1 MAVQEQSCYTLV
13 SDVDDTEPPTE
24 QELKKLLENTKFEP
38 KITALKKTIFLMMK
52 GEKMP
57 SLLMTIIRYVMPC
70 DNHEIKK
77 LLLIFWE
84 IVPKYGPDGKL
95 LHEMILVC
103 DAYRKDLVSPN
114 EYIRGSTLRF
124 LCKLKEPMLL
134 EPLMPSIQ
142 ENLSNRHAYVRRNAV
157 LAIFTIY
164 KSFDHL
170 IPDAPE
176 LIQNFLEQEQDASC
190 KRNAFMM
197 LITADQSRAL
207 DYLSSCIDQV
217 GSFNEILQLVIVEL
231 VHKVCR
237 TDPGQRTR
245 FIRCIYNLLDSS
257 SSAVRYDAAGALV
270 TLSAA
275 PTAVSA
281 AAQCYVDLIIKES
294 DNNVKLIVLD
304 RLAALKDNPKHERVL
319 QNLAMDITRVLATP
333 SLEVRRKTL
342 TLLQQL
348 ATTRNA
354 AELVGVLQKELAKTN
369 STEEFEKNAEYR
381 QLLVRALH
389 EFGVKFADLAAVI
402 VPQLMEFLCEEE
414 DATAGGAGKGN
425 SASMDVILFVREAFE
440 KLPDLRTEMLDSLL
454 NNFLSI
460 RNEEVCRAT
469 LWIIGEYAKTPQA
482 IKSAMGKLQEALG
495 ALPIVASELSEAA
508 EAEAAALAEES
519 EGNEPTIVTKTR
531 ITADGTYATES
542 VYTSKAKRENVEKP
556 SLRKLLLDGSYFV
569 AAAMST
575 TLTKMAL
582 VYQQLDGPTQ
592 SERNITTAEA
602 MFMMSCVLHLGQ
614 SNIPSDPIGADSAH
628 RIRTCLRILANPSA
642 EDLATF
648 QLHCHDAFVQ
658 MLDNLRELQ
667 HSARGGDC
675 KSVVDRVQADD
686 LIGFRALR
694 VRDENSKTEDEFEL
708 GITLATGGNN
718 SKAEG
723 TKLSKVYQLS
733 GFSDPVYAEAYV
745 NVHQYDI
752 MLDVLVVNQTTD
764 TLQNLTL
771 ELATLGD
778 LKLTEKP
785 SSHTVGPHDFCN
797 IKANVKVSS
806 TETGI
811 IFGNIV
817 YDVTGATSDR
827 NCVVLNDIHIDIMDY
842 ITQAYCDE
850 AEFRSMWS
858 EFEWENKVTVRTS
871 IDTLQGY
878 LDHLMSITNMRCL
891 TPAGAL
897 MGDCDYLAANLYA
910 KSVFGEDALANLSIE
925 KGTDGQVTGHVRIR
939 SKTQGIALSLGDKI
953 TLSQKGEGAT
963 PPE

>member
-1 MAVQEQSCYTLV
+1 MHRVRTGRIAGT
-13 SDVDDTEPPTE
+13 
-24 QELKKLLENTKFEP
+24 NT
-38 KITALKKTIFLMMK
+38 
-52 GEKMP
+52 
-57 SLLMTIIRYVMPC
+57 
-70 DNHEIKK
+70 
-77 LLLIFWE
+77 
-84 IVPKYGPDGKL
+84 
-95 LHEMILVC
+95 
-103 DAYRKDLVSPN
+103 
-114 EYIRGSTLRF
+114 
-124 LCKLKEPMLL
+124 
-134 EPLMPSIQ
+134 
-142 ENLSNRHAYVRRNAV
+142 
-157 LAIFTIY
+157 
-164 KSFDHL
+164 
-170 IPDAPE
+170 
-176 LIQNFLEQEQDASC
+176 
-190 KRNAFMM
+190 AF
-197 LITADQSRAL
+197 
-207 DYLSSCIDQV
+207 
-217 GSFNEILQLVIVEL
+217 LVIVTATTCSCPSSHPYSYPYVCL
-231 VHKVCR
+231 TNPRLQVCR

-245 FIRCIYNLLDSS
+245 FIRCIFNLLDSS

-304 RLAALKDNPKHERVL
+304 RLTALKDNPKHERVL

-354 AELVGVLQKELAKTN
+354 ADLVGVLQKELMKTN

-389 EFGVKFADLAAVI
+389 EFGVRFADLAAVI
-402 VPQLMEFLCEEE
+402 VPQLMEFLCDEESGNG
-414 DATAGGAGKGN
+414 TGGKGK

-440 KLPDLRTEMLDSLL
+440 KLPDLRSEMLESLL

-460 RNEEVCRAT
+460 KDEEVCRAT
-469 LWIIGEYAKTPQA
+469 LWIIGEYAKSPQA
-482 IKSAMGKLQEALG
+482 VKSAMEKLREALG

-508 EAEAAALAEES
+508 EAEAAALAEEA
-519 EGNEPTIVTKTR
+519 EGNEPTVVTKTR

-542 VYTSKAKRENVEKP
+542 VYTSKAKREQVEKP
-556 SLRKLLLDGSYFV
+556 SLRKMLLEGSYFV

-582 VYQQLDGPTQ
+582 WYQHHEG
-592 SERNITTAEA
+592 SSAAERNMVTAEA
-602 MFMMSCVLHLGQ
+602 MYMMSCVLHLGQ
-614 SNIPSDPIGADSAH
+614 STIPSSPIGSDSAH
-628 RIRTCLRILANPSA
+628 RIRTCLRILANPSP
-642 EDLATF
+642 EDVATF
-648 QLHCHDAFVQ
+648 KLHCHSAFVQ
-658 MLDNLRELQ
+658 MLANLRELQ
-667 HSARGGDC
+667 DSARGDN
-675 KSVVDRVQADD
+675 KSNVDKVQADD

-708 GITLATGGNN
+708 GISLATGGND
-718 SKAEG
+718 SKSEG

-842 ITQAYCDE
+842 ITQAFCEE
-850 AEFRSMWS
+850 ADFRSMWS
-858 EFEWENKVTVRTS
+858 EFEWENKV
-871 IDTLQGY
+871 
-878 LDHLMSITNMRCL
+878 CL
-891 TPAGAL
+891 PFVCCLFSQPSFACCPPSVQPWRWAL
-897 MGDCDYLAANLYA
+897 RRA
-910 KSVFGEDALANLSIE
+910 
-925 KGTDGQVTGHVRIR
+925 
-939 SKTQGIALSLGDKI
+939 
-953 TLSQKGEGAT
+953 
-963 PPE
+963 